1 MDHGVI
7 VSVLLYYIAA
17 DLSGLVDKDVSEHS
31 ANVEPV
37 NRQWRHERRHDD
49 VMARDVI
56 ACG

>member
-37 NRQWRHERRHDD
+37 NRQ
-49 VMARDVI
+49 
-56 ACG
+56 